1 MKSKIPI
8 ESEDVPSPTMPCYIR
23 RSQFKLPFKPAAPVI
38 MIGPGTGFAPFRGFL
53 QHRFI
58 FFIIFKYHGSVRKW
72 QKEEKLNVGETILF
86 TGCRNR
92 AVDYIY
98 QEELEQYEK
107 EGVLTKNFVAF
118 SRDDPNKKVY
128 VQHLLAEQKD
138 LVWDCIKEGRNGN
151 IYVCG

>member
-1 MKSKIPI
+1 MRL
-8 ESEDVPSPTMPCYIR
+8 SEDFSNTGIFSSVSPTYNSIC
-23 RSQFKLPFKPAAPVI
+23 
-38 MIGPGTGFAPFRGFL
+38 
-53 QHRFI
+53 
-58 FFIIFKYHGSVRKW
+58 RKW

-98 QEELEQYEK
+98 EEELEKYEK

>member
-1 MKSKIPI
+1 M
-8 ESEDVPSPTMPCYIR
+8 
-23 RSQFKLPFKPAAPVI
+23 
-38 MIGPGTGFAPFRGFL
+38 
-53 QHRFI
+53 
-58 FFIIFKYHGSVRKW
+58 
-72 QKEEKLNVGETILF
+72 NVGETILF

-138 LVWDCIKEGRNGN
+138 LVWDCIKDGRNGN